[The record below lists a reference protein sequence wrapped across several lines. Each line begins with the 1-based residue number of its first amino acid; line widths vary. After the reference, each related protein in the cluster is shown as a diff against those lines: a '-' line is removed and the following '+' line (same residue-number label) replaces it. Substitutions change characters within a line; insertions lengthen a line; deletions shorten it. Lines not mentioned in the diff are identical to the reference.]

1 MILDT
6 TFAIDLLRGEK
17 RAERKARE
25 LEDRDEAVI
34 IPTPVVL
41 ELLVGVVRSDAPVSE
56 RRRVEEFTTSYGR
69 ADLGYNEARI
79 AGEILGNLLTR
90 GERIGL
96 IDAMI
101 ASIAVTHGETVLTRD
116 PDHFNRIEGITV
128 EGY

>member
-17 RAERKARE
+17 KAERKARQ

-41 ELLVGVVRSDAPVSE
+41 ELFVGVVRSDAPMSE
-56 RRRVEEFTTSYGR
+56 RRRVEEFTSSYGH
-69 ADLGYNEARI
+69 AALGYNEARM
-79 AGEILGNLLTR
+79 AGEILGNFLTK

-96 IDAMI
+96 IDTMI
-101 ASIAVTHGETVLTRD
+101 ASIAITHGETILTRN
-116 PDHFNRIEGITV
+116 PDHFRRIEGITV

>member
-6 TFAIDLLRGEK
+6 TFAIDLPRGEK
-17 RAERKARE
+17 RAERKARQ
-25 LEDRDEAVI
+25 LEGRDEAII

-41 ELLVGVVRSDAPVSE
+41 ELFVGVVQSDAPMSE
-56 RRRVEEFTTSYGR
+56 RRRVEEFASSYGH
-69 ADLGYNEARI
+69 AALGYNEARM

-101 ASIAVTHGETVLTRD
+101 ASIALTHGETILTRN
-116 PDHFNRIEGITV
+116 PEQFKRIEGVTV

>member
-6 TFAIDLLRGEK
+6 TFAIDLLRGEES
-17 RAERKARE
+17 AERKARE
-25 LEDRDEAVI
+25 VEDRDESVI

-41 ELLVGVVRSDAPVSE
+41 ELFVGVTHSDAPMSE
-56 RRRVEEFTTSYGR
+56 RRRVEEFTSSYGH

-79 AGEILGNLLTR
+79 AGEILGNLLTK

-96 IDAMI
+96 IDTMI
-101 ASIAVTHGETVLTRD
+101 ASIAITRGETVLTRN
-116 PDHFNRIEGITV
+116 PEHFERIEGITV

>member
-17 RAERKARE
+17 RADRKARQ
-25 LEDRDEAVI
+25 LEERDEAVI

-41 ELLVGVVRSDAPVSE
+41 ELFVGVARSDAPMSE
-56 RRRVEEFTTSYGR
+56 RRRIEEFTSSYGH
-69 ADLGYNEARI
+69 AALGYSEARM

-90 GERIGL
+90 GQRIGL
-96 IDAMI
+96 IDTMI
-101 ASIAVTHGETVLTRD
+101 ASIALSHGETILTRN
-116 PDHFNRIEGITV
+116 PDHFRRIEGIRI